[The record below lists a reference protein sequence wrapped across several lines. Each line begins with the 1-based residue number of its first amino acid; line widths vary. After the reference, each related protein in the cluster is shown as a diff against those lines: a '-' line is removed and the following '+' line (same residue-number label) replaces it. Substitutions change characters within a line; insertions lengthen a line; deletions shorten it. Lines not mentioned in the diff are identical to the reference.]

1 MEQLLLGVAR
11 EIITPKVGGQLY
23 GYNPNII
30 SDKVEDD
37 LTATAF
43 YFQQADKQA
52 LMISVTVCL
61 IQSNLAARILDLIEN
76 TFAIPRDVCMLCAT
90 HTHSGPNTQGQ
101 SGWGD
106 IDTIYCETIL
116 IPKILEAVRRAK
128 ETPIA
133 VQVGAASGKS
143 YVGINRRELNDK
155 NIVKLGQCEWGCFNP
170 KMTVI
175 SFRDLEG
182 KNIANMI
189 HYGAH
194 GTAAGENT
202 QITRD
207 WSGVMTDTLEGL
219 TGGITA
225 FFNGPE
231 GDVGPRLTNGLTV
244 GEGDIRYVYELG
256 HVAARDAVSIYR
268 SICSYRNADLLAGT
282 SSLNV
287 PLKSRMSRED
297 ALKMHACFKNDTVN
311 LEGWKRTYSEMVIHS
326 YDNGYQEKEQETLDQ
341 TLIQIGDQVFVTFPY
356 ELFSE
361 IGMRINQMCENVSV
375 LSLSNSNGSEG
386 YFVTQDQ
393 ICRGGYEVHMFS
405 YGHIQPYCDD
415 ADWSLIQ
422 QTVKNIKT
430 TLKQDKE

>member
-1 MEQLLLGVAR
+1 MEQLFLGVSR
-11 EIITPKVGGQLY
+11 EIITPKLGGQLY
-23 GYNPNII
+23 GYKPSIF

-43 YFQQADKQA
+43 YFRQADKQA

-61 IQSNLAARILDLIEN
+61 INTELADRILGLIED
-76 TFAIPRDVCMLCAT
+76 TFAIPRSVCMLCAT

-106 IDTIYCETIL
+106 IDQAYCETIL
-116 IPKILEAVRRAK
+116 IPKILEAVRRAT
-128 ETPIA
+128 ETLTA
-133 VQVGAASGKS
+133 VRVGAASGKS
-143 YVGINRRELNDK
+143 YVGINRRELDEN
-155 NIVKLGQCEWGCFNP
+155 NIVQLGRCEWGCFNP

-175 SFRDLEG
+175 SFRDTDG
-182 KNIANMI
+182 STVANMI

-207 WSGVMTDTLEGL
+207 WSGVMTDTLESL
-219 TGGITA
+219 TGGLTA

-244 GEGDIRYVYELG
+244 GEGNIRYVYELG
-256 HVAARDAVSIYR
+256 HIAARDAVNIYH
-268 SICSYRNADLLAGT
+268 SICSYRNVELFAET
-282 SSLNV
+282 SSIAV
-287 PLKSRMSRED
+287 PLKARMPRDE
-297 ALKMHACFKNDTVN
+297 ALAMYECFKNATVN
-311 LEGWKRTYSEMVIHS
+311 LDGWKRTYSEMVIDS
-326 YDNGYQEKEQETLDQ
+326 YESGYREKEQEPLNQ
-341 TLIQIGDQVFVTFPY
+341 TVIQVGDQVFVAFPY

-361 IGMRINQMCENVSV
+361 IGMRIDRICDDVSV
-375 LSLSNSNGSEG
+375 LSLSNTNGSEG

-393 ICRGGYEVHMFS
+393 ICRGGYEVNMFS

-430 TLKQDKE
+430 ALRKDKE